1 MSRASHTPIPFF
13 MKMKIREFFRWIN
26 SVNEVETEEEKERNE
41 RQ

>member
-1 MSRASHTPIPFF
+1 

-41 RQ
+41 GQ

>member
-1 MSRASHTPIPFF
+1 